1 MLQLDARLALAED
14 LLGRCETLYDIG
26 SNHGFLA
33 VHMLWTGRCRRAVLC
48 DISANALSRARGL
61 VARAGLADRAAFA
74 VTDGFAGLDP
84 QPGDAAA
91 ILGMGGRT
99 IAAILREGLPCPVVL
114 QANVEIACARRR
126 VEQAGMHIA
135 REGVARA
142 AGRLYVVMRAEPG
155 PAAPMS
161 EAELRLGPALL
172 RDKPA
177 GAREY
182 LLWRQR
188 VAARAL
194 EGARLGTDAEKLRRA
209 EAEFACIE
217 AALRR
222 LEEEEA

>member
-33 VHMLWTGRCRRAVLC
+33 VHMLRIGRCRRAVLC
-48 DISANALSRARGL
+48 DISADALSRARGL

-142 AGRLYVVMRAEPG
+142 AGRRPG
-155 PAAPMS
+155 
-161 EAELRLGPALL
+161 
-172 RDKPA
+172 
-177 GAREY
+177 
-182 LLWRQR
+182 
-188 VAARAL
+188 
-194 EGARLGTDAEKLRRA
+194 RR
-209 EAEFACIE
+209 
-217 AALRR
+217 RP
-222 LEEEEA
+222 

>member
-33 VHMLWTGRCRRAVLC
+33 VHMLRTGRCRRAVLC
-48 DISANALSRARGL
+48 DISADALSRARGL

-99 IAAILREGLPCPVVL
+99 IAILREGLPCPVVL

-172 RDKPA
+172 RDKPE

-194 EGARLGTDAEKLRRA
+194 EGARLGTDAEKLRPA

-222 LEEEEA
+222 MEEEEA

>member
-33 VHMLWTGRCRRAVLC
+33 VHMLLTGRCRRAVLC
-48 DISANALSRARGL
+48 DISADALSRARGL

-161 EAELRLGPALL
+161 EPALL

-182 LLWRQR
+182 LRWRRR

>member
-14 LLGRCETLYDIG
+14 LLGRCETLYEIG
-26 SNHGFLA
+26 RYHGFLA
-33 VHMLWTGRCRRAVLC
+33 VHMLLTGRCRRAVLC
-48 DISANALSRARGL
+48 DISADALSRARGL

-155 PAAPMS
+155 PATQHIES
-161 EAELRLGPALL
+161 YISLGPAHL
-172 RDKPA
+172 RDKQA
-177 GAREY
+177 RAREY
-182 LLWRQR
+182 LRWRQR

-222 LEEEEA
+222 MEEEEA